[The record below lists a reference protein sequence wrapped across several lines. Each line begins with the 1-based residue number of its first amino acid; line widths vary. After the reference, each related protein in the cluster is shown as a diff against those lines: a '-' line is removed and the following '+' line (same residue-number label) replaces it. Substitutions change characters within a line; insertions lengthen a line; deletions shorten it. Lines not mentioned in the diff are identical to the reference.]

1 MARKK
6 KDDRPPTLKDDLATL
21 TKVNLNTFVVIT
33 TLFGYLLGAKY
44 FHGVWLYDGWL
55 LFHTLIGTACT
66 AFGSAAFN
74 QLMEIEEDARM
85 KRTADRPLPARR
97 MIPVNAFGIGW
108 ALSAFGIIHLAL
120 KVSPASAYLA
130 AIALGVYVFLYTP
143 LKRRSSTNTLLGGV
157 PGAIPPMIGW
167 AAVAQAGGAA
177 GSWADGQSWYL
188 FALLFLWQMPHFV
201 AISWLVREQYEEA
214 GYVMWTNGDVSGKKA
229 AAIAAGFTVVLILLA
244 PLGWWLGY
252 ADVSWLVGGSFVGII
267 MLWLCFRFSAA
278 GEPQSGAAII
288 LLHLTLSA
296 AGTRITCHRLEAR
309 LGCARYQIRHK
320 FYHGYGTS

>member
-6 KDDRPPTLKDDLATL
+6 KKDTPPTLRDDLATL

-33 TLFGYLLGAKY
+33 TLFGYLLASKY

-55 LFHTLIGTACT
+55 LFHTILGTACT

-85 KRTADRPLPARR
+85 ERTADRPLPARR
-97 MIPVNAFGIGW
+97 ILPVNAFGLGW
-108 ALSAFGIIHLAL
+108 GLSAFGIIHLAL
-120 KVSPASAYLA
+120 KVNPASAYLA

-167 AAVAQAGGAA
+167 AAVAHATAGS
-177 GSWADGQSWYL
+177 GSWADGRSWYL

-201 AISWLVREQYEEA
+201 AISWLVREQYEQA

-229 AAIAAGFTVVLILLA
+229 ARIAAGFTVLIIIFA
-244 PLGWWLGY
+244 PVGWWLGY
-252 ADVSWLVGGSFVGII
+252 AGLTWLIGGSLAGLL
-267 MLWLCFRFSAA
+267 MLWLCRKFAMLGDRPAA
-278 GEPQSGAAII
+278 RKLFLYTLLYLPLALGLLAIGWEQS
-288 LLHLTLSA
+288 
-296 AGTRITCHRLEAR
+296 
-309 LGCARYQIRHK
+309 
-320 FYHGYGTS
+320 

>member
-6 KDDRPPTLKDDLATL
+6 KKEDMPPTLRGDLATL

-33 TLFGYLLGAKY
+33 TLFGYLLAARY
-44 FHGVWLYDGWL
+44 FHGSWLYDGWL
-55 LFHTLIGTACT
+55 LFHTLLGTTCT

-85 KRTADRPLPARR
+85 KRTADRPLPSRR

-108 ALSAFGIIHLAL
+108 ALSAFGIIHLAI
-120 KVSPASAYLA
+120 KVNPAAAYLA

-167 AAVAQAGGAA
+167 AAVAHAAEAG
-177 GSWADGQSWYL
+177 GSWADGHRWYL

-229 AAIAAGFTVVLILLA
+229 AVIAGAFTVLLTLLA
-244 PLGWWLGY
+244 PAGWLLGY
-252 ADVSWLVGGSFVGII
+252 AGIVWLIGGAVLGLL
-267 MLWLCFRFSAA
+267 MLWLC
-278 GEPQSGAAII
+278 
-288 LLHLTLSA
+288 L
-296 AGTRITCHRLEAR
+296 
-309 LGCARYQIRHK
+309 K
-320 FYHGYGTS
+320 FYKGGESPAARKLFLYTLLYLPLALLLLAIGWKQG

>member
-6 KDDRPPTLKDDLATL
+6 KDDKPPTLKDDLVTL

-130 AIALGVYVFLYTP
+130 AIALGDYVFLYTP

-214 GYVMWTNGDVSGKKA
+214 GYVMWTNGDVSGKRA

-252 ADVSWLVGGSFVGII
+252 AGVSWLVGGSFVGIV

-278 GEPQSGAAII
+278 GERKAAQQLFFYT
-288 LLHLTLSA
+288 LLYLPLA
-296 AGTRITCHRLEAR
+296 
-309 LGCARYQIRHK
+309 LGLLAIGWKQ
-320 FYHGYGTS
+320 G

>member
-6 KDDRPPTLKDDLATL
+6 KDDTPPTLRGDLATL
-21 TKVNLNTFVVIT
+21 TKVNLNTFVLVT
-33 TLFGYLLGAKY
+33 TLFGFLLASRY
-44 FHGVWLYDGWL
+44 FHGSWLNDGWL
-55 LFHTLIGTACT
+55 LFHTILGTACT

-97 MIPVNAFGIGW
+97 MMPVNAFGIGW
-108 ALSAFGIIHLAL
+108 GLSAFGIIHLAI
-120 KVSPASAYLA
+120 KVNPASAYLA

-167 AAVAQAGGAA
+167 AAVAHAAGTGGGEMA

-201 AISWLVREQYEEA
+201 AISWLVREEYEKA
-214 GYVMWTNGDVSGKKA
+214 GYCMWTNGDVSGKKT
-229 AAIAAGFTVVLILLA
+229 AAIAGGFTILLTLLAPAGWLVGYAGFTWLI
-244 PLGWWLGY
+244 GGT
-252 ADVSWLVGGSFVGII
+252 LVGLI
-267 MLWLCFRFSAA
+267 MLWLCYKFSKAGDRPAA
-278 GEPQSGAAII
+278 RKLFLYTLLYLPLALGLLAIGWQ
-288 LLHLTLSA
+288 T
-296 AGTRITCHRLEAR
+296 
-309 LGCARYQIRHK
+309 Q
-320 FYHGYGTS
+320 

>member
-1 MARKK
+1 
-6 KDDRPPTLKDDLATL
+6 
-21 TKVNLNTFVVIT
+21 
-33 TLFGYLLGAKY
+33 
-44 FHGVWLYDGWL
+44 
-55 LFHTLIGTACT
+55 
-66 AFGSAAFN
+66 
-74 QLMEIEEDARM
+74 MEIEEDARM

-252 ADVSWLVGGSFVGII
+252 AGVSWLVGGSFVGII

-278 GEPQSGAAII
+278 GNRKSAQQLFFYTLLYLPLALGLLAI
-288 LLHLTLSA
+288 
-296 AGTRITCHRLEAR
+296 GWKQ
-309 LGCARYQIRHK
+309 G
-320 FYHGYGTS
+320 

>member
-6 KDDRPPTLKDDLATL
+6 KADMPPTLRGDLATL

-33 TLFGYLLGAKY
+33 TLFGYLLASKY
-44 FHGVWLYDGWL
+44 FHGAWLYDGWL
-55 LFHTLIGTACT
+55 LFHTILGTACT

-97 MIPVNAFGIGW
+97 MLPVNAFGIGW
-108 ALSAFGIIHLAL
+108 GLSAFGIIHLAL
-120 KVSPASAYLA
+120 KVNPASAYLA

-143 LKRRSSTNTLLGGV
+143 LKRRSSTNTLLGGI

-167 AAVAQAGGAA
+167 AAVAHATGG
-177 GSWADGQSWYL
+177 GGTWSDGRSWFL

-229 AAIAAGFTVVLILLA
+229 AGIAGAFTILLTLLA
-244 PLGWWLGY
+244 PFGWLLGY
-252 ADVSWLVGGSFVGII
+252 AGLTWLVGGTVVGVV
-267 MLWLCFRFSAA
+267 MLWLCHRFSKAGDRPAA
-278 GEPQSGAAII
+278 RKLFLYTLLYLPLALGLLAI
-288 LLHLTLSA
+288 
-296 AGTRITCHRLEAR
+296 GWKQ
-309 LGCARYQIRHK
+309 G
-320 FYHGYGTS
+320 